1 MVLKDEEKKAE
12 ESLEEPKGHALSR
25 KNSHSS
31 LSPTE
36 DDDEDEDRTLELGP
50 MIALK
55 EQLEKDKVLIS
66 LVVIAYIIII
76 YSSR

>member
-1 MVLKDEEKKAE
+1 MVLKEEEKKAE
-12 ESLEEPKGHALSR
+12 ETSEDQKGKGTLSR

-31 LSPTE
+31 LCPTD
-36 DDDEDEDRTLELGP
+36 DDDEDEDRKLELGP

-66 LVVIAYIIII
+66 HVLFD
-76 YSSR
+76 